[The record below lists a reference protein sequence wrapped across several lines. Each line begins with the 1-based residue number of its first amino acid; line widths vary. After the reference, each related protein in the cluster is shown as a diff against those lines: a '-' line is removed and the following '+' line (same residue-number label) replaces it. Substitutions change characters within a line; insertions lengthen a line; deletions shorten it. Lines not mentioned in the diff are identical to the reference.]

1 METKTESD
9 CMKEC
14 TNVKQCKFFIHK
26 APDCYL
32 GDFEAIKPLEPTQLE
47 DLKSDIKIMLK
58 DSKNNIPI

>member
-1 METKTESD
+1 
-9 CMKEC
+9 MKEC

-58 DSKNNIPI
+58 DSKKNNIPICITLT